1 MSFNPQ
7 NFLVLVVDDITRNLQ
22 VLADML
28 EQVGYEVT
36 FATDGQ
42 QALERAKVAEPDLIL
57 LDLMMPKMNGLE
69 VCQKLKNDEKLC
81 EIPVIFLTASEEKE
95 HLLEAFKQ
103 GAVDYITKPFY
114 APELL
119 ARVRVHLELKYTK
132 DELNKKS
139 AAFEK
144 QAITDPLTGI
154 FNRRHLMSISE
165 IEYQKAVNYNRLF
178 SIIMLDIDHFKK
190 VNDTYGH
197 IVGDQVLKRMTQEVQ
212 NLLREGDVCGRFGGE
227 EFAIIL
233 PGADLKIAL
242 KIAERLRQA
251 IADFYIPIYDSNSS
265 SNLKIKI
272 TISLGVTTYHIDDDK
287 LDKMWRRADDALYQ
301 AKAKG
306 RNQVCSIYEPGEG
319 LKSRLKSDKIN

>member
-7 NFLVLVVDDITRNLQ
+7 NFLILVVDDITRNLQ
-22 VLADML
+22 VLGDML

-69 VCQKLKNDEKLC
+69 VCQKLKDDKKLC

-95 HLLEAFKQ
+95 HLIEAFKQ
-103 GAVDYITKPFY
+103 GAVDYLTKPFY

-132 DELNKKS
+132 DELKKKS

-144 QAITDPLTGI
+144 LAITDPLTEI
-154 FNRRHLMSISE
+154 FNRRYLMSISE
-165 IEYQKAVNYNRLF
+165 IEYQKAVNYNSFF

-190 VNDTYGH
+190 INDTYGH
-197 IVGDQVLKRMTQEVQ
+197 IVGDQVLKIMTQKVQ
-212 NLLREGDVCGRFGGE
+212 SLLRERDSLGRFGGE

-233 PGADLKIAL
+233 PMADLKIAL

-272 TISLGVTTYHIDDDK
+272 TISLGVTTYHIDDNK
-287 LDKMWRRADDALYQ
+287 LDEMWIRTDNALYQ

-306 RNQVCSIYEPGEG
+306 RNQVCSISEP
-319 LKSRLKSDKIN
+319 

>member
-7 NFLVLVVDDITRNLQ
+7 NFLILVVDDITRNLQ
-22 VLADML
+22 VLGDML
-28 EQVGYEVT
+28 EQVSYEVT
-36 FATDGQ
+36 FATNGQ

-69 VCQKLKNDEKLC
+69 VCQKLKDDKKLC

-95 HLLEAFKQ
+95 HLIEAFKQ
-103 GAVDYITKPFY
+103 GAVDYLTKPFY

-132 DELNKKS
+132 DELKKKS

-144 QAITDPLTGI
+144 LAITDPLTEI
-154 FNRRHLMSISE
+154 FNRRYLMSISE
-165 IEYQKAVNYNRLF
+165 IEYQKAVNYNSFF

-190 VNDTYGH
+190 INDTYGH
-197 IVGDQVLKRMTQEVQ
+197 IVGDQVLKIITQKVQ
-212 NLLREGDVCGRFGGE
+212 SLLRERDRCGRFGGE

-233 PGADLKIAL
+233 PMADLKIAL

-251 IADFYIPIYDSNSS
+251 IADFYIPINDPNSS

-272 TISLGVTTYHIDDDK
+272 TISLGVTTYNINDDK
-287 LDKMWRRADDALYQ
+287 LDKMWIRADNALYQ

-306 RNQVCSIYEPGEG
+306 RNQVCSISEP
-319 LKSRLKSDKIN
+319 